1 MPCPMCQKKHPY
13 AVGQALTS
21 LAGTSRRLQRLT
33 ERISSKQAS
42 ARPAPDKWS
51 AKEIICHLADCELV
65 YGMRYRKIVAE
76 PKPSLVPFDQDAW
89 ADNLQYRRQPLKG
102 SLATFLA
109 LRGSNLAMLKALPKS
124 AWNKKGQHPSYGE
137 LSLKQLVVHI
147 ADHDRN
153 HVAQVEKLAR

>member
-1 MPCPMCQKKHPY
+1 MCQKKHPY
-13 AVGQALTS
+13 TVDQALTS
-21 LAGTSRRLQRLT
+21 LAGTSRRLQRLS
-33 ERISSKQAS
+33 ERISPKQAS

-65 YGMRYRKIVAE
+65 YGVRYRKIVAE
-76 PKPSLVPFDQDAW
+76 RKPSLVPFDQNEW
-89 ADNLQYRRQPLKG
+89 ASKLQYRRQPLKG

-109 LRGSNLAMLKALPKS
+109 LRAGNLAMFKALPKS
-124 AWNKKGQHPSYGE
+124 AWNKKGRHPDYGA

-153 HVAQVEKLAR
+153 HVAQVERLTR

>member
-13 AVGQALTS
+13 TVEQALTS
-21 LAGTSRRLQRLT
+21 LADTSRRLQRLAGKL
-33 ERISSKQAS
+33 SSKQAS

-51 AKEIICHLADCELV
+51 VKEIICHLADCELV

-76 PKPSLVPFDQDAW
+76 RMPTLVAFDQDAW
-89 ADNLQYRRQPLKG
+89 AGNLQYKRQPLKG

-109 LRGSNLAMLKALPKS
+109 LRGGHLAMFKALPKS
-124 AWNKKGQHPSYGE
+124 AWNKKGQHQDYGA

-153 HVAQVEKLAR
+153 HVAQVERLAR